1 MSSRA
6 TDDADDTDWGAR
18 TTSVSWLSDS
28 TIDRLRAAASWPDL
42 DDRYTISG
50 VAGQGGM
57 GTVYVAHD
65 RVLDREVAVK
75 VLDVADRSGA
85 RASRILREA
94 HILGRLDHPA
104 IVPVHDAGTLSDGRT
119 FYVMKLVRG
128 QRLDLVNAELTLPD
142 RLVIFGRLLDAVE
155 FAHSL
160 GIVHRDLKPENIM
173 VGSFGEVYVMD
184 WGVALTSGE
193 ATPSVEAPEVV
204 AGTPGFMAPEQEQ
217 SAAVDA
223 RADVY
228 ALGGVLH
235 HLLPSTAPPA
245 LSAIA
250 EQARRSDA
258 NDALSDDRGAGCRPC
273 PLPQPRASKCISRVA
288 GRAPVAGLSSI
299 RAAHSPGVRLY
310 PDARRAVDLGARV
323 CEHGPIE
330 SRVSHRDAQV
340 RRDC

>member
-1 MSSRA
+1 M
-6 TDDADDTDWGAR
+6 
-18 TTSVSWLSDS
+18 SWLSDS

-128 QRLDLVNAELTLPD
+128 QRLDRVNAELTLPD
-142 RLVIFGRLLDAVE
+142 RLVIFGRILDAVA

-245 LSAIA
+245 LSAIG
-250 EQARRSDA
+250 EQARRSDVTMRYQTVA
-258 NDALSDDRGAGCRPC
+258 ALAADLARFRNHEPVNAYRESLAERLLRVYRRYE
-273 PLPQPRASKCISRVA
+273 LPILLVFAYI
-288 GRAPVAGLSSI
+288 LM
-299 RAAHSPGVRLY
+299 
-310 PDARRAVDLGARV
+310 RAVLLIWARV
-323 CEHGPIE
+323 
-330 SRVSHRDAQV
+330 
-340 RRDC
+340 

>member
-1 MSSRA
+1 
-6 TDDADDTDWGAR
+6 
-18 TTSVSWLSDS
+18 VSWLSDS
-28 TIDRLRAAASWPDL
+28 TVDRLRAAASWPEL

-128 QRLDLVNAELTLPD
+128 RRLDMVDAGLTLPD
-142 RLVIFGRLLDAVE
+142 RLVIFGRILDAVA

-184 WGVALTSGE
+184 WGVALTSAE
-193 ATPSVEAPEVV
+193 ATPSLEAPDVV

-217 SAAVDA
+217 SASVDA

-235 HLLPSTAPPA
+235 HLLPTPAPPA

-250 EQARRSDA
+250 EKARRSDVTMRYQGVA
-258 NDALSDDRGAGCRPC
+258 ALATELARFRNHEPVDAYRESLAERLLRVYRRYE
-273 PLPQPRASKCISRVA
+273 LPILLVFAYILMR
-288 GRAPVAGLSSI
+288 AGLLI
-299 RAAHSPGVRLY
+299 W
-310 PDARRAVDLGARV
+310 ARV
-323 CEHGPIE
+323 
-330 SRVSHRDAQV
+330 
-340 RRDC
+340 

>member
-1 MSSRA
+1 
-6 TDDADDTDWGAR
+6 
-18 TTSVSWLSDS
+18 VSWLSDS

-85 RASRILREA
+85 RASRILRDA

-142 RLVIFGRLLDAVE
+142 RLGIFGRILDAVA

-250 EQARRSDA
+250 EQARRSDVTMRYQTIA
-258 NDALSDDRGAGCRPC
+258 ALAADLARFRNHEPVNAYRESLAERLLRVYRRYE
-273 PLPQPRASKCISRVA
+273 LPILLVFAYI
-288 GRAPVAGLSSI
+288 LM
-299 RAAHSPGVRLY
+299 
-310 PDARRAVDLGARV
+310 RAVLLIWARV
-323 CEHGPIE
+323 
-330 SRVSHRDAQV
+330 
-340 RRDC
+340 

>member
-1 MSSRA
+1 M
-6 TDDADDTDWGAR
+6 
-18 TTSVSWLSDS
+18 SWLSDS
-28 TIDRLRAAASWPDL
+28 MVDRLRVAASWPEL
-42 DDRYTISG
+42 DDRYVISG

-57 GTVYVAHD
+57 GTVYVARD
-65 RVLDREVAVK
+65 RVLNRDVAVK

-94 HILGRLDHPA
+94 HILGRLDHPG
-104 IVPVHDAGTLSDGRT
+104 IVPVHDAGTLADGRT

-128 QRLDLVNAELTLPD
+128 QRLDHLIRVNQSIGPAPANQSSTQLATTSGMRLSD
-142 RLVIFGRLLDAVE
+142 RLVVFGRVLDAVA

-193 ATPSVEAPEVV
+193 ATPSLESPEVI

-217 SAAVDA
+217 SASVDS

-228 ALGGVLH
+228 ALGAVLH

-245 LSAIA
+245 LAAIA
-250 EQARRSDA
+250 EKSRQPDA
-258 NDALSDDRGAGCRPC
+258 AKRYQTVDALAADLARFRNHEPVEAYRESLAERLLRVYRRYE
-273 PLPQPRASKCISRVA
+273 LPILLVFAYI
-288 GRAPVAGLSSI
+288 LM
-299 RAAHSPGVRLY
+299 
-310 PDARRAVDLGARV
+310 RAVLLIWARV
-323 CEHGPIE
+323 
-330 SRVSHRDAQV
+330 
-340 RRDC
+340 

>member
-1 MSSRA
+1 
-6 TDDADDTDWGAR
+6 
-18 TTSVSWLSDS
+18 VSWLSDS
-28 TIDRLRAAASWPDL
+28 MVDQLRAAASWPEL
-42 DDRYTISG
+42 DDRYAISG

-104 IVPVHDAGTLSDGRT
+104 IVPVHDAGTLADGRT

-128 QRLDLVNAELTLPD
+128 QRLDQVLRPDGSLSRSTGRKETTLAD
-142 RLVIFGRLLDAVE
+142 RLVLFGRVLDAVA

-184 WGVALTSGE
+184 WGVALTTGE
-193 ATPSVEAPEVV
+193 IDPSVESPEVI
-204 AGTPGFMAPEQEQ
+204 AGTPGFMAPEQER
-217 SAAVDA
+217 SASVDA
-223 RADVY
+223 RADVF
-228 ALGGVLH
+228 ALGGVLQ
-235 HLLPSTAPPA
+235 HLLPPAAPPP

-250 EQARRSDA
+250 EKARQSDA
-258 NDALSDDRGAGCRPC
+258 TKRYQTVDALAADLARFRNHEPVDAYRESLAERLLRVYRRYE
-273 PLPQPRASKCISRVA
+273 LPILLVFAYI
-288 GRAPVAGLSSI
+288 LM
-299 RAAHSPGVRLY
+299 
-310 PDARRAVDLGARV
+310 RAVLLIWARV
-323 CEHGPIE
+323 
-330 SRVSHRDAQV
+330 
-340 RRDC
+340 

>member
-1 MSSRA
+1 M
-6 TDDADDTDWGAR
+6 
-18 TTSVSWLSDS
+18 SWLSDS
-28 TIDRLRAAASWPDL
+28 TVDRLRAAASWPDL
-42 DDRYTISG
+42 DDRYTIRG

-85 RASRILREA
+85 RTSRILREA

-128 QRLDLVNAELTLPD
+128 RRLDMVDAGLSLPD
-142 RLVIFGRLLDAVE
+142 RLVSFGRILDAVA

-250 EQARRSDA
+250 EKARQSDVTMRYQTVA
-258 NDALSDDRGAGCRPC
+258 ALAADLARFRNHEPVDAYRESLAERLLRVYRRYE
-273 PLPQPRASKCISRVA
+273 LPILLVFAYI
-288 GRAPVAGLSSI
+288 LM
-299 RAAHSPGVRLY
+299 
-310 PDARRAVDLGARV
+310 RAVLLIWARV
-323 CEHGPIE
+323 
-330 SRVSHRDAQV
+330 
-340 RRDC
+340 

>member
-1 MSSRA
+1 
-6 TDDADDTDWGAR
+6 
-18 TTSVSWLSDS
+18 VNWLSDS
-28 TIDRLRAAASWPDL
+28 TVDRLRAAASWPDL

-128 QRLDLVNAELTLPD
+128 QRLDRVNAELTLPD
-142 RLVIFGRLLDAVE
+142 RLVIFGRILDAVA

-184 WGVALTSGE
+184 WGVALTGQ
-193 ATPSVEAPEVV
+193 ATPSLEAPDVV

-235 HLLPSTAPPA
+235 HLLPSPAPPA

-250 EQARRSDA
+250 EKARRSDVTMRYQA
-258 NDALSDDRGAGCRPC
+258 VAALATDLARFRNHEPVDAYRESLAERLLRVYRRYE
-273 PLPQPRASKCISRVA
+273 LPILLVFAYI
-288 GRAPVAGLSSI
+288 LM
-299 RAAHSPGVRLY
+299 
-310 PDARRAVDLGARV
+310 RAVLLIWARV
-323 CEHGPIE
+323 
-330 SRVSHRDAQV
+330 
-340 RRDC
+340 

>member
-1 MSSRA
+1 
-6 TDDADDTDWGAR
+6 
-18 TTSVSWLSDS
+18 VNWLSDS
-28 TIDRLRAAASWPDL
+28 TVDRLRAAASWPDL

-94 HILGRLDHPA
+94 HILGRLEHPA

-128 QRLDLVNAELTLPD
+128 QRLDHVLQPAASIADASISRSVNTQPTLSD
-142 RLVIFGRLLDAVE
+142 RLVIFGRILDAVA

-184 WGVALTSGE
+184 WGVALTGGE
-193 ATPSVEAPEVV
+193 AATSVEAPEVV
-204 AGTPGFMAPEQEQ
+204 AGTPGFMAPEQEH

-250 EQARRSDA
+250 EKARRSDVTTRYQTVA
-258 NDALSDDRGAGCRPC
+258 ALAADLARFRNHEPVDAYRESVAERLLRVYRRYE
-273 PLPQPRASKCISRVA
+273 LPILLVFAYI
-288 GRAPVAGLSSI
+288 LM
-299 RAAHSPGVRLY
+299 
-310 PDARRAVDLGARV
+310 RAVLLIWARV
-323 CEHGPIE
+323 
-330 SRVSHRDAQV
+330 
-340 RRDC
+340 

>member
-1 MSSRA
+1 M
-6 TDDADDTDWGAR
+6 
-18 TTSVSWLSDS
+18 SWLSDAMVE
-28 TIDRLRAAASWPDL
+28 RLRVAAAWPEL
-42 DDRYTISG
+42 DDRYSISG

-65 RVLDREVAVK
+65 RVLDRDVAVK

-104 IVPVHDAGTLSDGRT
+104 IVPVHDAGTLPDGRT

-128 QRLDLVNAELTLPD
+128 RRLDEALTKGTALAD
-142 RLVIFGRLLDAVE
+142 RLLLFGRVLDAVA

-184 WGVALTSGE
+184 WGVALTT
-193 ATPSVEAPEVV
+193 AQPAPPDVI

-228 ALGGVLH
+228 ALGGVLQH
-235 HLLPSTAPPA
+235 LLLPSPPPA
-245 LSAIA
+245 LTAIVAKARQPDAAERYQTVGALAADLARFRNHQPVEAYSESIA
-250 EQARRSDA
+250 ERLLRVYRRFE
-258 NDALSDDRGAGCRPC
+258 
-273 PLPQPRASKCISRVA
+273 LPILLVFAYI
-288 GRAPVAGLSSI
+288 LM
-299 RAAHSPGVRLY
+299 
-310 PDARRAVDLGARV
+310 RAVLLIWGR
-323 CEHGPIE
+323 I
-330 SRVSHRDAQV
+330 
-340 RRDC
+340 